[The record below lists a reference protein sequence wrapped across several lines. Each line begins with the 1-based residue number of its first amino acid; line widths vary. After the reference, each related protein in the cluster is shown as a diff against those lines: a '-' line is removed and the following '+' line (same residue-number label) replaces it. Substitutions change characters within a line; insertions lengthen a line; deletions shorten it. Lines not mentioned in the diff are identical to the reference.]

1 MYSTEIVVNCEKC
14 MRMFLDSEVENLTK
28 QFEKEGL
35 ADVLSEYAEE
45 YKISISYKDVFLHVS
60 VTKENHEYTFYSS
73 VDMYSDP
80 DQYIEYMTFIRDMSK
95 MFCEILAGD
104 SAAYRDEMVGFP
116 EESDTVDFSMSY
128 TEGSIENN
136 FPF

>member
-1 MYSTEIVVNCEKC
+1 MYSTEVVANCEKC
-14 MRMFLDSEVENLTK
+14 MRTFLDSEVEDLTE
-28 QFEKEGL
+28 QFEKKGL

-95 MFCEILAGD
+95 IFCEILAGD
-104 SAAYRDEMVGFP
+104 SAAYRDEMVGFS
-116 EESDTVDFSMSY
+116 EESDAVDFSMSY
-128 TEGSIENN
+128 TDGSIENN